1 MLYVSAFHHTDPQT
15 LTSYQTIAMLDPSLT
30 SIATPVNDEIQNR
43 FEQTIDAYGGRG
55 GLIQIPPGL
64 IGLLTGG
71 GGGGGGDSG
80 SGGFGGIGGN

>member
-1 MLYVSAFHHTDPQT
+1 MLHVSAFHRTDPQT

-71 GGGGGGDSG
+71 GGGDSG